1 MKSGK
6 WFGQMFFVFQFS
18 GIRSPQ
24 GKCSPPPFQWLK
36 NPGMGTFIR
45 KFKFKELP
53 RGAYPQWTSLKAKLI
68 FGLIAA
74 FESEVSRFCKYTTL
88 LISLDLSVTL
98 LLLKCHVHFYRRLQT
113 LNRCAKMNLH
123 IKVKKHSSLPLTP
136 FFLLVCCCSKQHLR
150 MLSTHDGNM
159 KMVT

>member
-1 MKSGK
+1 MV
-6 WFGQMFFVFQFS
+6 WTNVFFFQFS

-24 GKCSPPPFQWLK
+24 GKCSPSPFQWLK
-36 NPGMGTFIR
+36 NPGMGTFIG

-74 FESEVSRFCKYTTL
+74 FESGVSRFCKYTNYPSNFPGS
-88 LISLDLSVTL
+88 ISYFIM
-98 LLLKCHVHFYRRLQT
+98 LLKCHVHFYRRLQT

-136 FFLLVCCCSKQHLR
+136 FCLLVCCCSKQHLR